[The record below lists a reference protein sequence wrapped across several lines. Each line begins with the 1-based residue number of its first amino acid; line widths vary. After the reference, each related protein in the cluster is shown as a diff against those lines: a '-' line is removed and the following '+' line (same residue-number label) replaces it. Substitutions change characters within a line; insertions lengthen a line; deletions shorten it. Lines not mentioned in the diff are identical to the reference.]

1 MRIEPEISAAAIV
14 MVGFFNP
21 QIFQPFWLANH
32 GVISEREAET
42 ARVGFIHP
50 EITQF
55 NIEGEFSIQVE
66 RERFVIDRAIAPL
79 VRIADV
85 VCRIFGELL
94 PHTPVRQLGIN
105 RHVHFDVGS
114 FSARDQIG
122 IKLAPREPW
131 GEFGRLVSAGEGA
144 KHGGLQSLTM
154 VQKDVADRPGGW
166 IQAKIEPSNVIG
178 GARTGIYMEVDD
190 HYDLGK
196 GEGAEEIV
204 EIVRNRFDA
213 SLANSDLII
222 NQIMSL
228 HSHE

>member
-21 QIFQPFWLANH
+21 QIFQPFWLAHH

-42 ARVGFIHP
+42 ARIGFIHP

-55 NIEGEFSIQVE
+55 NIEAEFSIQVE

-85 VCRIFGELL
+85 ACRIFGELL

-114 FSARDQIG
+114 FTARDQIG

-131 GEFGRLVSAGEGA
+131 GEFGRLVSTGEGA
-144 KHGGLQSLTM
+144 KHGGLQSLVM
-154 VQKDVADRPGGW
+154 IQKGGQNRAVQCNRRSPNGHLHGG
-166 IQAKIEPSNVIG
+166 Q
-178 GARTGIYMEVDD
+178 R
-190 HYDLGK
+190 
-196 GEGAEEIV
+196 
-204 EIVRNRFDA
+204 
-213 SLANSDLII
+213 SL
-222 NQIMSL
+222 
-228 HSHE
+228 